1 MSPGGL
7 IAGAT
12 ADSFDEKGTSPPAVA
27 VVVAEGAAVAA
38 TTGSDRVA
46 GCLGEHATHT
56 ATNNTGLVF
65 FIDPR
70 AGKPRWAWPCADQ
83 QETILRR
90 DAVAGYRTN
99 RRRAD
104 AFPHRPCVCIADGPP
119 PLQHPSAHPRPTG
132 AERRSPFQMH
142 RQLT

>member
-12 ADSFDEKGTSPPAVA
+12 ADSFDEKGPSPPAVA
-27 VVVAEGAAVAA
+27 VVVAEGGAGAA
-38 TTGSDRVA
+38 TAEYGRLA
-46 GCLGEHATHT
+46 GCLVEHATHT

-70 AGKPRWAWPCADQ
+70 AGKPRWARPCADEQ
-83 QETILRR
+83 KTILRR

-104 AFPHRPCVCIADGPP
+104 AFPHRPFVCIPDAPP
-119 PLQHPSAHPRPTG
+119 PLQHPSAHPPPTG
-132 AERRSPFQMH
+132 AAPPSPFPM
-142 RQLT
+142 R

>member
-7 IAGAT
+7 ISGAT
-12 ADSFDEKGTSPPAVA
+12 ADSFDETGTSPPAVA

-38 TTGSDRVA
+38 TTESDRLA
-46 GCLGEHATHT
+46 GCLVEHATHT

-70 AGKPRWAWPCADQ
+70 AGKPRWARPSADEQ
-83 QETILRR
+83 KTILRR

-99 RRRAD
+99 RARAHP
-104 AFPHRPCVCIADGPP
+104 FPHRPSLSIAAAPP
-119 PLQHPSAHPRPTG
+119 PPPH
-132 AERRSPFQMH
+132 
-142 RQLT
+142 

>member
-1 MSPGGL
+1 MPRGGL
-7 IAGAT
+7 ISGARAG
-12 ADSFDEKGTSPPAVA
+12 SCDETGTSPPAVA

-38 TTGSDRVA
+38 TTESDRLA
-46 GCLGEHATHT
+46 GWLVEHATHT

-65 FIDPR
+65 FIEPR
-70 AGKPRWAWPCADQ
+70 AGKPRWARPCAGEQ
-83 QETILRR
+83 KTILRR

-104 AFPHRPCVCIADGPP
+104 AFPHRPFVCIADGPP